1 MKDKI
6 IQTQLAIKLIKDSFE
21 KILSKKLKLIRVSA
35 PIIVKK
41 DSQLNDYLGLDKKP
55 ITFFSQFL
63 NEDIEIVQ
71 SLAKWKRLALYR
83 YNFAPGEGLYTDMNA
98 IRPNEELDETH
109 SFYVD
114 QWDWEKVIRKDEI
127 SQSTLH
133 DYVKNIYVAILKTY
147 KKLIKKFKSYK
158 IEKMPKD
165 VFFTTSKELEEKYP
179 NLSPSKRE
187 DEIAKEKKVVF
198 VEKIGYN
205 LNNGFPHSNRAFD
218 YDDWNLNGDLI
229 IYHEKLKKA
238 FELSSMGIRVTKDS
252 LIRQKEEKNSDI
264 KLEGKYYELVLN
276 DKIFTIGGGIGQ
288 SRLCQFLLNKKH
300 IGEVQASIWKND
312 DINLL

>member
-55 ITFFSQFL
+55 ITFFSNFL

-83 YNFAPGEGLYTDMNA
+83 YNFTPGEGLYTDMNA

-114 QWDWEKVIRKDEI
+114 QWDWEKVIRKNEI

-158 IEKMPKD
+158 IKKLPKD
-165 VFFTTSKELEEKYP
+165 VFFITSKDLEKKYP
-179 NLSPSKRE
+179 NLTPSKRE

-198 VEKIGYN
+198 IEKIGYN

-238 FELSSMGIRVTKDS
+238 FELTSMGIRVTKDS
-252 LIRQKEEKNSDI
+252 LIRQKEIKNSDI
-264 KLEGKYYELVLN
+264 KLEGKYYELVLS